1 MQHGLS
7 HSFLSCF
14 TNVDNSPYVSQTQ
27 IVEINFRNHE
37 VMSIKIEMLRSFCA
51 VAQAGNLS
59 DAADQLGRTQSAVS
73 MTLKQLEAHLG
84 NPLFES
90 DRKNRLTPLG
100 EQVLRLGLTQIS
112 QFDNTIAAI
121 EKSARAPQG
130 ILRIAAVPSVAISI
144 FPELVRT
151 LSERHPSLKIELR
164 DTDTQQVLE
173 ALGQSWADI
182 GIASAQ
188 KSLNG
193 IKTSLLFSDRYGL
206 VMSEDHP
213 LTQKTDPIQIDN
225 VFSVPFLRN
234 ALCDQI
240 ETPEFAEKLGT
251 ADITVHNTQS
261 LLAMVRKGDWV
272 TVLPQLVTEIA
283 PEGLVFRPIAN
294 LPDMRKVYLYVR
306 EKNVSSNF
314 VEEAVTIMRSS
325 TLQLFE
331 DASEVLA

>member
-1 MQHGLS
+1 
-7 HSFLSCF
+7 
-14 TNVDNSPYVSQTQ
+14 
-27 IVEINFRNHE
+27 
-37 VMSIKIEMLRSFCA
+37 MSIKIEMLRSFCA

-144 FPELVRT
+144 FPELVST

-164 DTDTQQVLE
+164 DTDTQQVLQ

-188 KSLNG
+188 KTLNG

-213 LTQKTDPIQIDN
+213 LAQKTDPIQIDN
-225 VFSVPFLRN
+225 VFSAPFLRN

-240 ETPEFAEKLGT
+240 ETTEFAEKLGT

-314 VEEAVTIMRSS
+314 VEEAVTIMRRS

-331 DASEVLA
+331 DASEVLT

>member
-1 MQHGLS
+1 
-7 HSFLSCF
+7 
-14 TNVDNSPYVSQTQ
+14 
-27 IVEINFRNHE
+27 
-37 VMSIKIEMLRSFCA
+37 MSIKIEMLRSFCT

-59 DAADQLGRTQSAVS
+59 DASDQLGRTQSAVS

-100 EQVLRLGLTQIS
+100 EQVLRLGLAQVS
-112 QFDNTIAAI
+112 QFDNTVAAI

-151 LSERHPSLKIELR
+151 LSEQHPSLKIELR

-173 ALGQSWADI
+173 SLGHSWADI
-182 GIASAQ
+182 GIAS
-188 KSLNG
+188 KRTSLNG

-206 VMSEDHP
+206 VMSKTHP
-213 LTQKTDPIQIDN
+213 LTQKTGSIQIDN

-240 ETPEFAEKLGT
+240 GTPEFAEKLGT

-283 PEGLVFRPIAN
+283 PEGLVFRHIHN
-294 LPDMRKVYLYVR
+294 LPDLRKVYLYVR
-306 EKNVSSNF
+306 EKNVSSHF
-314 VEEAVTIMRSS
+314 IEEAINIMRSS
-325 TLQLFE
+325 TKQLFE
-331 DASEVLA
+331 GSSEVLR